1 MNIESYELF
10 HSILLKRATDESR
23 PRDEQQAYK
32 SALDMLEYAA
42 LDMTAELRQFDY

>member
-1 MNIESYELF
+1 MNIESYELL
-10 HSILLKRATDESR
+10 HAILFTRANDESR
-23 PRDEQQAYK
+23 PRDERQAYK